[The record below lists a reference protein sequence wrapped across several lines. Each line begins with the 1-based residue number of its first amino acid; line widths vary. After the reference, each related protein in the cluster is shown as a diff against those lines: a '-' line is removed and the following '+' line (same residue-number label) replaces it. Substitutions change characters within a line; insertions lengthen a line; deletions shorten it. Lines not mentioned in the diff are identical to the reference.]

1 MKRIKF
7 EDLDAMD
14 SIEFI
19 GIKWKK
25 IRNQYAEVEFGW
37 KNFTLHIANFA
48 GSDVSINAT
57 LVMSSKSKN
66 SAQSWDVQETWGKT
80 VNEALKNLKIVI
92 NQIAKL
98 ASHQ

>member
-14 SIEFI
+14 SIEFM
-19 GIKWKK
+19 GI
-25 IRNQYAEVEFGW
+25 
-37 KNFTLHIANFA
+37 
-48 GSDVSINAT
+48 
-57 LVMSSKSKN
+57 
-66 SAQSWDVQETWGKT
+66 
-80 VNEALKNLKIVI
+80 NEALKNLKIVI